1 VWLIAGDLLSSAL
14 VHVEVWSKTPFGD
27 SSTFWNTSLIY
38 PEEVVIHQIVLEVLG
53 ANVWWSCR
61 FHRGVSVSQTFFGEP
76 NWKGNHLH
84 SEHLLNLLHTTQD
97 TISSWNRSKIKLVIF
112 LNRSWKKFLTFLPH
126 QVEAVLR
133 VGNIGPLF
141 LNCRFFTFLGEVINF
156 LLLVSSFTSI
166 SFSDPLMFI

>member
-1 VWLIAGDLLSSAL
+1 
-14 VHVEVWSKTPFGD
+14 
-27 SSTFWNTSLIY
+27 
-38 PEEVVIHQIVLEVLG
+38 
-53 ANVWWSCR
+53 
-61 FHRGVSVSQTFFGEP
+61 
-76 NWKGNHLH
+76 
-84 SEHLLNLLHTTQD
+84 
-97 TISSWNRSKIKLVIF
+97 LVIF